1 MSVQRAVI
9 MLGEIELDV
18 FQMPDGSYQLSETGC
33 EKAANKGER
42 SIRDFLRGKSPQAL
56 PYKGFN
62 AGKLSV
68 WGEPMKINGIPFELA
83 VAYWTKEAMIGNL
96 QAIALL
102 AACAVE
108 ALERRADKAF
118 AVERSEDSRN
128 IQFADRL
135 LRWQGVR
142 QRLRDVHGGM
152 QQAALRR
159 KHPAAQVHDYLTVLI
174 FGDTAEAARMK
185 QLVDPEADVTI
196 GLNHQEE
203 IAGMNKLIQAK
214 KNYANLRKLEGTWQE
229 QVEKAVAKQ

>member
-18 FQMPDGSYQLSETGC
+18 FQMSDGGYQLSEEGTAR
-33 EKAANKGER
+33 AAGKPDNSVLRFRR
-42 SIRDFLRGKSPQAL
+42 SDSPQAL
-56 PYKGFN
+56 PYKNFTPYK
-62 AGKLSV
+62 APV
-68 WGEPMKINGIPFELA
+68 QGERTRINGIPFELA
-83 VAYWTKEAMIGNL
+83 VAYWTKEAMTGNL

-118 AVERSEDSRN
+118 AVERSEDSHN
-128 IQFADRL
+128 VQFADRL